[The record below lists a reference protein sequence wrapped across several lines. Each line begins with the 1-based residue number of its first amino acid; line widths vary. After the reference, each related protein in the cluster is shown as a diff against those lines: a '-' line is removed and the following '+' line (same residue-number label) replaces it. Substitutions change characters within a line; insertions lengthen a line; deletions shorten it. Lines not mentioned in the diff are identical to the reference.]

1 KRRAAHF
8 RPARLRDSAR
18 TRALRSLRI
27 VKLIGSHVRAR
38 AASGAATMS
47 AAFRSEVSL
56 ILEGLVRAAVADIGS
71 LFEARAAERYLGAAW
86 GHGREEGKYQRSVG
100 VQVGGGEDAGHV
112 CGTAFARKAP
122 AAEERAGVFW
132 MERSG
137 EGLRGEVAPVVELAV
152 DVQLKCDELK
162 VECVTMERSGPPAK
176 QESLDGISG
185 GAAAESGCSPGR
197 SSANV
202 VPTESQRHT
211 RIDEH
216 RACADAEGWAG
227 PPDGAQLE
235 ALPCHLPSP
244 RYFVEVSSESGSTNE
259 VIGSDSSPGEEPQ
272 AASAAVELRP
282 DSPGG
287 AFPRSASPAN
297 SAVPPHTSRSQ
308 LGVVSSELLK
318 LLRPCSVRLVNVQ
331 AVRTRRPRGKYSQVP
346 RDLQPHRGPHTAN
359 LSSHMRCHTGQKPI
373 VCNLCDKR
381 FRSHRKFERH
391 RVTHAVAGLLAH

>member
-1 KRRAAHF
+1 
-8 RPARLRDSAR
+8 
-18 TRALRSLRI
+18 
-27 VKLIGSHVRAR
+27 
-38 AASGAATMS
+38 
-47 AAFRSEVSL
+47 
-56 ILEGLVRAAVADIGS
+56 
-71 LFEARAAERYLGAAW
+71 
-86 GHGREEGKYQRSVG
+86 
-100 VQVGGGEDAGHV
+100 
-112 CGTAFARKAP
+112 
-122 AAEERAGVFW
+122 

-346 RDLQPHRGPHTAN
+346 RDLQPHRGPHTGTRLCCYTHCGNGVWQVQRSLSRHKCLLCEKSFNRRKLLRRHERFHTGERPYCCSRCPKKFVLRKNLRRHERFHSGEKPYPCALCGKAFRLKAN